1 MKMKKNNLLILAVA
15 ALGFAACSSD
25 ETTAVN
31 EKLAESNAISFR
43 ANVNGQMRDANAA
56 GVKTTP
62 WVAND
67 KIYVNAIRTVSST
80 PSMYFQSEFDY
91 TTTEPAGF
99 YSTNKYY
106 WPADIATNNIYFT
119 AFWGVPYKT
128 VSSATQYSA
137 YVAKDEFK
145 LNGAY
150 TVADAVSSQMD
161 ILYAQSAAISS
172 KPAGG
177 GVVLNFRHMLSQI
190 VVQVANDQANLAI
203 NITGVKVGNAKET
216 GTFQYISGTS
226 DPEPATTGIG
236 KINKGSWTAQT
247 NPQTYTQASTA
258 TMSGTVASQTLG
270 TFTPMILMPQQ
281 LTAADAYNAVNP
293 SPTAITEDTEPAV
306 NGSYIALQ
314 MAITDKNSG
323 VTIVAKQWCVWP
335 IATEWQP
342 GYKYTYTVNA
352 GSGGYHPIDRDNNL
366 DLDPVFDNAFIWFT
380 PECTIDAWTDFDG
393 NDTVDGT
400 QPINVPF

>member
-15 ALGFAACSSD
+15 ALGFAACTND

-43 ANVNGQMRDANAA
+43 ANVAGNMRDANAA
-56 GVKTTP
+56 GVKKTP
-62 WVAND
+62 WENAD

-80 PSMYFQSEFDY
+80 PSMYFQSEFNY
-91 TTTEPAGF
+91 TTSSPAGF

-128 VSSATQYSA
+128 VASASQYTA

-145 LNGAY
+145 LNEAY
-150 TVADAVSSQMD
+150 SVEDAVGSQMD
-161 ILYAQSAAISS
+161 ILYAQSAAIST
-172 KPAGG
+172 KPADG

-190 VVQVANDQANLAI
+190 VVQVANDQPNLAI
-203 NITGVKVGNAKET
+203 SITGVKVGNAMKT
-216 GTFQYISGTS
+216 GTFQYISGTA
-226 DPEPATTGIG
+226 DPEPATTGDG
-236 KINKGSWTAQT
+236 KINKGSWTSQST
-247 NPQTYTQASTA
+247 PQTYTQASTA
-258 TMSGTVASQTLG
+258 SMSGTVANQALG

-281 LTAADAYNAVNP
+281 LTPASAYNAVDPNP
-293 SPTAITEDTEPAV
+293 SNPTAITSSTEPNV
-306 NGSYIALQ
+306 NGSYIALK
-314 MAITDKNSG
+314 MTVTDKDSG
-323 VTIVAKQWCVWP
+323 VTIVAEQWCVWP
-335 IATEWQP
+335 IDTDWQP

-352 GSGGYHPIDRDNNL
+352 GSGGYQPIDRDGNS

-380 PECTIDAWTDFDG
+380 PACSIDSWTDSA
-393 NDTVDGT
+393 
-400 QPINVPF
+400 VPVSAP